1 MVVRE
6 LGEESGT
13 PTAVADAPSIAAVD
27 KPVSE
32 DNSGDAG
39 SGSADAPVV
48 DVDSGT
54 DDDVMDKVSEEV
66 SKGSEAPEGDASK
79 KDFYVGTY
87 KTKRD
92 AEEGLRL
99 KEDALARERSRA
111 DSSLDKFNKLSNQLE
126 SKYNIDTSGNIV
138 STKPPPPPTKS
149 KDELMEAATLGDKT
163 AMDELLRMNQ
173 METLQAV
180 QAMTATDRKRYDV
193 MEKYPE
199 LKDTKS
205 SLFRETDTIVRS
217 NRLLNNVEG
226 VEIAVQLA
234 QKNLLDRELPK
245 IKQKAV
251 DGAHRS
257 IAKKG
262 ANSVESPGTSVTER
276 EAENL
281 SSLLGENH
289 EEKLS
294 WVKKLGGSSN
304 KVVERLKKQKKGGRY
319 L

>member
-13 PTAVADAPSIAAVD
+13 PTAVADAPSTAVVD
-27 KPVSE
+27 KPVPE
-32 DNSGDAG
+32 KSGDAG
-39 SGSADAPVV
+39 SGSADAPVKE
-48 DVDSGT
+48 VDSET
-54 DDDVMDKVSEEV
+54 DDSVMDKVSGEV
-66 SKGSEAPEGDASK
+66 SEGSEAPEGDASK

-87 KTKRD
+87 ETKEK

-111 DSSLDKFNKLSNQLE
+111 DTNLDKFNKITSQIE
-126 SKYNIDTSGNIV
+126 SKYDIDANGNIV
-138 STKPPPPPTKS
+138 GTKPPPPPTKS
-149 KDELMEAATLGDKT
+149 KEELMEAATLGDKT

-180 QAMTATDRKRYDV
+180 QTMTATDRKRYD
-193 MEKYPE
+193 MMNKYPE
-199 LKDTKS
+199 LKDSKS
-205 SLFRETDTIVRS
+205 ALFRETDTIVRS
-217 NRLLNNVEG
+217 NRILHNVDG
-226 VEIAVQLA
+226 IEIAVQLA

-245 IKQKAV
+245 IKQNAIN
-251 DGAHRS
+251 GAHRS

-262 ANSVESPGTSVTER
+262 ANSVESPGTTVTER
-276 EAENL
+276 ETENL

-304 KVVERLKKQKKGGRY
+304 KVVERLKKEKRGGRY